1 MIEIEYTDNLDKFDD
16 IIIANLINMLKKMV

>member
-16 IIIANLINMLKKMV
+16 IINSEFNKYAKKMV